1 MKGGVSR
8 YFDNTGLEN
17 FRCEETVGGV
27 RFYDDTQ
34 HDRKLKVVAT
44 VESHGD
50 YLDFTCEVCCGNGG
64 IFSDILYPLAM
75 NPCREI
81 RGEIVT
87 YSSSDR
93 RGSPK
98 SRPGNAQST
107 NHHDGNSG
115 YPGNRACNS
124 TLSTIT
130 NVYSRSGVCP

>member
-44 VESHGD
+44 VESRGD

-81 RGEIVT
+81 RGKSLPIPHLTGEVRLNPAQEMHNQRTTMMGTRDTQVT
-87 YSSSDR
+87 
-93 RGSPK
+93 GLVTP
-98 SRPGNAQST
+98 
-107 NHHDGNSG
+107 
-115 YPGNRACNS
+115 
-124 TLSTIT
+124 
-130 NVYSRSGVCP
+130 RSLQ

>member
-87 YSSSDR
+87 YF
-93 RGSPK
+93 
-98 SRPGNAQST
+98 
-107 NHHDGNSG
+107 
-115 YPGNRACNS
+115 
-124 TLSTIT
+124 LI
-130 NVYSRSGVCP
+130 